1 MLLSERITRL
11 IEEMLE
17 EGGGIANIRRNDLAQ
32 SLGCV
37 PSQVSYVISSRFTPG
52 SGYMVES
59 RRGGGGYIR
68 IVRVQMTPQSY
79 ADELLPRSKTHLTE
93 AEARESVAKLLSLG
107 AVTEREALL
116 ILNALSPLSL
126 FRIEE
131 QEKRNAVRADM
142 MRQIIRILMK

>member
-11 IEEMLE
+11 IEQMLE
-17 EGGGIANIRRNDLAQ
+17 DGGGVADIKRNDLAH

-79 ADELLPRSKTHLTE
+79 SEQLLPRTKAQLSE
-93 AEARESVAKLLSLG
+93 AEAKECVAKLLSMG

-116 ILNALSPLSL
+116 ILNAVSPAALY
-126 FRIEE
+126 RIEE
-131 QEKRNAVRADM
+131 QDGKNGYELDG
-142 MRQIIRILMK
+142 